1 MNFRTEVNPI
11 GHAGMISHK
20 HHLWL
25 IGSCFSDNIGRRL
38 ADDLFAVTINPFG
51 PLYNPMS
58 IAAALDRLIS
68 RQKYTRD
75 DLINTDGVWRCYD
88 FHSRFASTDP
98 DKALAM
104 MNGAISNTPIPDI
117 LIITLGSDATFTL
130 NESKHIVANC
140 HKQPQSMF
148 NLEHQPIGAM
158 TDALHHAISRMRSL
172 NPAMQTIVT
181 VSPIR
186 HIGYGAS
193 VNSLGKARLICAA
206 HALTQLEPNTCYF
219 PSYEIMV
226 DDLRDYRFYAADMI
240 HLSDVAV
247 EYIYDIFRRSFFD
260 DDTIALANRC
270 SGITRRLRHRPITDD
285 HEAFAKFNRQT
296 MDMARALAEQHP
308 CLASTINQLLLTP
321 HTDL

>member
-1 MNFRTEVNPI
+1 MNFRTKVNPI
-11 GHAGMISHK
+11 DRAGMISHK
-20 HHLWL
+20 HHIWL
-25 IGSCFSDNIGRRL
+25 IGSCFSDNIGQRL

-58 IAAALDRLIS
+58 IAAALDRLIAQ
-68 RQKYTRD
+68 RLYTRD

-104 MNGAISNTPIPDI
+104 INEAISNAPIPDI

-130 NESKHIVANC
+130 NESKRIVANC
-140 HKQPQSMF
+140 HKQPQSLF
-148 NLEHQPIGAM
+148 TLEHQPIDAM
-158 TDALHHAISRMRSL
+158 TDALHHSMEKVRSL

-186 HIGYGAS
+186 HVGYGAS
-193 VNSLGKARLICAA
+193 VNSLGKARLICTA
-206 HALTQLEPNTCYF
+206 HALTRLEPNTCYF

-240 HLSDVAV
+240 HPSDVAV

-270 SGITRRLRHRPITDD
+270 SSITRRLRHRPITDN

-296 MDMARALAEQHP
+296 VDMALALAEQHP
-308 CLASTINQLLLTP
+308 CLASTINQLLLT
-321 HTDL
+321 HHNDL